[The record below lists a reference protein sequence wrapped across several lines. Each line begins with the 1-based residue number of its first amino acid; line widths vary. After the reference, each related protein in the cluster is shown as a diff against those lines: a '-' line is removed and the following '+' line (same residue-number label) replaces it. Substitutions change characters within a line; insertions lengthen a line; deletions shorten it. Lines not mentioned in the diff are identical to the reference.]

1 MITGADQASSLDENL
16 VHFCQHLRDRGVAVT
31 AFEQVGAASALL
43 LIDLADRQDF
53 YWALRTTLLGSRG
66 QHDVFDELFWPFWG
80 RRLIL
85 TPGRPTDQVSHR
97 SRGQGELPATLLQQ
111 DREQDPE
118 REKEEGEATVVSYS
132 PQERLMRKS
141 FSSLSEAELAEMELV
156 LAKMALRI
164 PARKS
169 RRMRSTARPGLLDLR
184 RSLRRALTYGG
195 EFVEL
200 AHRTRRMEKPQVV
213 FLCDVSGSMNR
224 YYRFI
229 LLFLLALQRVM
240 VKVKTFAF
248 STALTDL
255 TEALSRREI
264 DTVLGQLSRE
274 VRDWSGGTRI
284 GECLH
289 TFLTDHGD
297 ETLGRRA
304 VVVILSDGL
313 DRGDLHLLEDA
324 MRNLRRRARRIIWLN
339 PLLEDP
345 EYQPLCRGMVVALPF
360 VDHFGP
366 AHNLESLLK
375 LVGELRP

>member
-1 MITGADQASSLDENL
+1 MTTCADQASSLDENL
-16 VHFCQHLRDRGVAVT
+16 VHFCQVLRDRGVAVT
-31 AFEQVGAASALL
+31 PVEQVGAASALL
-43 LIDLADRQDF
+43 LIDLADQQDF
-53 YWALRTTLLGSRG
+53 YWALRITLLGSQRH
-66 QHDVFDELFWPFWG
+66 QKVFDELFWPFWR
-80 RRLIL
+80 RRLFS
-85 TPGRPTDQVSHR
+85 PQGKPADQVSPR
-97 SRGQGELPATLLQQ
+97 ARGQGELPATLLQQ
-111 DREQDPE
+111 DRAQEPQ
-118 REKEEGEATVVSYS
+118 REKEEGEATVFGYS
-132 PQERLMRKS
+132 PQESLMRKS

-156 LAKMALRI
+156 VAEMALRI
-164 PARKS
+164 SARKS

-200 AHRTRRMEKPQVV
+200 AHRTRRIEKPQVV
-213 FLCDVSGSMNR
+213 FLCDVSGSMDR
-224 YYRFI
+224 YYRFL

-240 VKVKTFAF
+240 VKVETFAF
-248 STALTDL
+248 STSLTHL

-264 DTVLGQLSRE
+264 DIVLDQLSRE

-284 GECLH
+284 GECLYA
-289 TFLTDHGD
+289 FLTDYGN

-313 DRGDLHLLEDA
+313 DRGDLHLLEEA
-324 MRNLRRRARRIIWLN
+324 MRNLRRKARRIIWLN

-345 EYQPLCRGMVVALPF
+345 EYQPLCRGMVIALPF
-360 VDHFGP
+360 VDQFGP